1 MGQQILLLIFFL
13 QPYWYINLQ
22 PLLLSL
28 LVSLP
33 GKCVSWSLVLLN
45 LIPLATLFHLIHL
58 LVTQGVYTE
67 EIGVHIK
74 HALTTK
80 LKEICCK
87 TNYGFLNIPIPIS
100 FIK

>member
-1 MGQQILLLIFFL
+1 MTADTSTYFFL
-13 QPYWYINLQ
+13 QPYWCINLQ

-28 LVSLP
+28 HVSLP
-33 GKCVSWSLVLLN
+33 GTCVSWSLVLLK

-58 LVTQGVYTE
+58 LVTQGIYTE

-80 LKEICCK
+80 PKEICCK
-87 TNYGFLNIPIPIS
+87 TNSGFLNIPIPLS